1 MIKKPDL
8 NITPFVDIMLVLLAI
23 LMVSVTATT
32 FEEKQV
38 NLPQGSKTHLS
49 QKKATINI
57 VIKKDGEV
65 LVNDKKYSIDNFLE
79 NFNLQFGQYDKN
91 SLVYIA
97 ADKDI
102 KYALFMKIYAD
113 VVKTGFTQIG
123 LLTKWDF

>member
-65 LVNDKKYSIDNFLE
+65 FVNDKKYSIKNFLE

-102 KYALFMKIYAD
+102 KYKLFMKIYAD

-123 LLTKWDF
+123 LLTK

>member
-38 NLPQGSKTHLS
+38 SLPQGSKTHLS

-57 VIKKDGEV
+57 IIKKNGEV
-65 LVNDKKYSIDNFLE
+65 LVNSQKYQLKNFLE
-79 NFNLQFGQYDKN
+79 NFNLAFGSYDKN
-91 SLVYIA
+91 SLVYIV

-102 KYALFMKIYAD
+102 KYKLFMKIYAD

-123 LLTKWDF
+123 LLTK

>member
-23 LMVSVTATT
+23 LTVSVTATT

-38 NLPQGSKTHLS
+38 QLPQGSKTHLS

-57 VIKKDGEV
+57 IIKKDGEV
-65 LVNDKKYSIDNFLE
+65 LVNSKEYKLENFLE
-79 NFNLQFGQYDKN
+79 NFNLEFGQYDKN

-97 ADKDI
+97 GDKNI
-102 KYALFMKIYAD
+102 KYSLFMKIYSD
-113 VVKTGFTQIG
+113 VVKIGFTQIG
-123 LLTKWDF
+123 LLTK

>member
-38 NLPQGSKTHLS
+38 ELPEGSKTHLS

-57 VIKKDGEV
+57 VIKKDGKV
-65 LVNDKKYSIDNFLE
+65 LVNSQRYELKNFLE
-79 NFNLQFGQYDKN
+79 NFNLEFGEYDKN

-97 ADKDI
+97 ADKNI
-102 KYALFMKIYAD
+102 KYSLFMKIYSN
-113 VVKTGFTQIG
+113 VVKAGFTQIG
-123 LLTKWDF
+123 LLTK

>member
-32 FEEKQV
+32 YEEKNV
-38 NLPQGSKTHLS
+38 NLPNGSKSTKAI
-49 QKKATINI
+49 QKATINI

-65 LVNDKKYSIDNFLE
+65 LVNNKKYALNNFLE
-79 NFNLQFGQYDKN
+79 NFNLEYGNYDKN

-102 KYALFMKIYAD
+102 KYDLFMKIYSG
-113 VVKTGFTQIG
+113 VVRLGFTQIG
-123 LLTKWDF
+123 LLTK

>member
-32 FEEKQV
+32 FQEKNV
-38 NLPQGSKTHLS
+38 SLPNGSKSNLAN
-49 QKKATINI
+49 KKATINI
-57 VIKKDGEV
+57 VIKKDGEI
-65 LVNDKKYSIDNFLE
+65 LINNKRYKLANFKE
-79 NFNLQFGQYDKN
+79 NFNLEFGNYDKN

-102 KYALFMKIYAD
+102 KYNLFMKVYSTI
-113 VVKTGFTQIG
+113 VQLGFTQIG
-123 LLTKWDF
+123 LLTK